1 MHPKQRGMTAIGVL
15 LIAMLVGIVGLAGI
29 KVGPM
34 YAQGLRVETVLKD
47 LKEEMDGTNPSPS
60 RVRLALERR
69 LDIESLR
76 IPREDISLRK
86 GGPGYVMRINYENK
100 TRYVADIWLMVVIDK
115 QIEIV
120 R

>member
-1 MHPKQRGMTAIGVL
+1 MHHNQTGMTAIGAL
-15 LIAMLVGIVGLAGI
+15 LIAILVGVVGLAGI

-34 YAQGLRVETVLKD
+34 YAQGLRVKTVLTD
-47 LKEEMDGTNPSPS
+47 LKQEMDGTNPSPS

-76 IPREDISLRK
+76 IPRDDISIRK
-86 GGPGYVMRINYENK
+86 GGPGYILQVSYDNK
-100 TRYVADIWLMVVIDK
+100 TRYVADIWLLVVIDE
-115 QIEIV
+115 QVEIV

>member
-1 MHPKQRGMTAIGVL
+1 MRHKQTGITAVGAL
-15 LIAMLVGIVGLAGI
+15 LIAVLVGVVGLAGI

-34 YAQGLRVETVLKD
+34 YAQGLRVNTVLKD
-47 LKEEMDGTNPSPS
+47 LKKEMDGTNPSPS

-76 IPREDISLRK
+76 IPRENIKLSK
-86 GGPGYVMRINYENK
+86 GGPGYILRINYDNK
-100 TRYVADIWLMVVIDK
+100 TRYVADIWLMVVVDK
-115 QIEIV
+115 QVEIV